1 MNLKELEKQAYDM
14 MLLNPNSEQYKQ
26 VRAYINQIKDKEMEL
41 TKEFAEKLKNQ
52 ANDSLQDSDIEDD
65 KDTSYYDPSDID
77 FYDGGAYG
85 TD

>member
-26 VRAYINQIKDKEMEL
+26 VMAYINQIKDKEMDL
-41 TKEFAEKLKNQ
+41 TKEFAEKLKKQ
-52 ANDSLQDSDIEDD
+52 ADETLQDSDIEDEYPNNLD
-65 KDTSYYDPSDID
+65 FFTQYD
-77 FYDGGAYG
+77 DGGEYG

>member
-52 ANDSLQDSDIEDD
+52 ADESLQDSDIEDEYSQFFNEGRD
-65 KDTSYYDPSDID
+65 Y
-77 FYDGGAYG
+77 GA
-85 TD
+85 D

>member
-26 VRAYINQIKDKEMEL
+26 VRAYINQIKDKEITL
-41 TKEFAEKLKNQ
+41 TKEFSEKLKSQ
-52 ANDSLQDSDIEDD
+52 ANETINDSDIEDD
-65 KDTSYYDPSDID
+65 VNTSYYDPSDID
-77 FYDGGAYG
+77 FYDGGEYG